1 MEHYTVEQAAL
12 HALTWCQNHKGWIR
26 ICDLPEDFDTMQ
38 FYTTWADVPKKEKDA
53 YLKKYGMEYAE
64 QMWESFGVKHCK
76 IPLGF
81 ISGKGEFF
89 TKCTEIPHNF
99 MMIFKID
106 EWRQANNKMK
116 LTLRG
121 AGRVPCQV
129 STSDARDPQGSLF

>member
-1 MEHYTVEQAAL
+1 MANIESGGRPSSRLKRSVSLLLAMEHYTVEQAAL

-89 TKCTEIPHNF
+89 TKCTEIPLYHNS

-106 EWRQANNKMK
+106 EWENIS
-116 LTLRG
+116 
-121 AGRVPCQV
+121 C
-129 STSDARDPQGSLF
+129 